1 MLHKQLVMGVNGW
14 HLLGNPDVFMGLGAR
29 SHLRQGFLLAAMALW
44 FLLSEGHPRRRKV

>member
-29 SHLRQGFLLAAMALW
+29 SHLRQGLLAAMALW
-44 FLLSEGHPRRRKV
+44 FLLSEGHPRRRKL